1 MRKLVLAHDLGTS
14 GNKACLY
21 DAGGALLS
29 SAFMPYETYYPAQGW
44 AEQDP
49 EEWWRAVCTSS
60 RKVMDET
67 GAQPQELVSISFSA
81 QSSGCLPVDEH
92 GRPLRRRAIIWM
104 DTRSLAEAEELAGLL
119 GRDAQYCI
127 TGNGLGASMLP
138 SCKIMW
144 MRRHEP
150 ETYNAA
156 FKFIGCK
163 EYLIAR
169 MTGRVGITD
178 YTEAQTSGLFSALR
192 RDYDERLLEASGIP
206 REKLCEPR
214 DSTYCVGTVSPEAA
228 RELGV
233 SENTLVVLGMMD
245 NPSAAVG
252 AGCLEDGVFVSSL
265 GTAAWIACI
274 APESF
279 IDPVYHVNSTYLGFG
294 RYRSSVNS
302 HTAGAALDWGIEN
315 LLGLNG
321 RDMHDIST
329 AMAES
334 SEPGA
339 RGLLYLPSFREGNC
353 RYTDSR
359 SSGALVGLKLEHS
372 RADIARAMYESFAY
386 ELRIC
391 TDFFIEKGKHPRQ
404 IRLIGGGSKNPFL
417 AQIIADV
424 LGVEIVTPLNSRH
437 IGSAGAAGF
446 AKLGAGMI
454 SGLEQ
459 LDAFVPASSFLPDSS
474 KAALYDSRFELYT
487 AYYEAF
493 TALYRRM
500 A

>member
-21 DAGGALLS
+21 DAEGELLS
-29 SAFMPYETYYPAQGW
+29 SAFVPYETYYPAQGW

-49 EEWWRAVCTSS
+49 EEWWRAVCASS
-60 RKVMDET
+60 KAVIS
-67 GAQPQELVSISFSA
+67 GAGAVPEELASISFSA
-81 QSSGCLPVDEH
+81 QSSGCLPVDAQ

-104 DTRSLAEAEELAGLL
+104 DTRSREEAEELARLL
-119 GRDAQYCI
+119 GRDTQYCI

-150 ETYNAA
+150 EVYAAA

-169 MTGRVGITD
+169 MTGKVGITD
-178 YTEAQTSGLFSALR
+178 YTEAQTSGLFSALK
-192 RDYDERLLEASGIP
+192 RDYDERLLEAAGIP

-214 DSTYCVGTVSPEAA
+214 DSTCCLGTVRAQAA

-233 SENTLVVLGMMD
+233 SEKTLVVLGMMD

-252 AGCLEDGVFVSSL
+252 AGCFEDGVFVSSL

-315 LLGLNG
+315 LLGLSG
-321 RDMHDIST
+321 ADKYDAST
-329 AMAES
+329 ALAER

-339 RGLLYLPSFREGNC
+339 HGLLYLPSFREGNC

-359 SSGALVGLKLEHS
+359 SSGALVGLKLEHN
-372 RADIARAMYESFAY
+372 RADIARAMYEAFAY

-391 TDFFIEKGKHPRQ
+391 TDFFAGKGKRPKQ

-417 AQIIADV
+417 AQVIADV
-424 LGVEIVTPLNSRH
+424 LGVDIVTPQNSRH

-446 AKLGAGMI
+446 AKLGAGII

-459 LDAFVPASSFLPDSS
+459 LDSFVPARSFTPDRS
-474 KAALYDSRFELYT
+474 KAALYDSRFGLYT

-493 TALYRRM
+493 MSLYSRM
-500 A
+500 D